1 MDLPNLATVIC
12 PNILYPKGRDVA
24 REESF
29 MAIRVVTILLERQD
43 DFFTVPDE
51 FLSILHDQDYFTSC
65 MDMPPKD
72 VLRKCETYLRL
83 KQGRLN
89 GAERGYNGTNGH
101 PHGGD
106 DGGIHQKRSD
116 PMMRGRPTPPFAG
129 DQNGEKARRSPRS
142 ASRGPPSSHSHPA
155 HGNASSPNLH
165 EPKPYP
171 LLHRLGQIGRNQ
183 GQGHRLGLRLIRLEE
198 AWTYPVV
205 QDLTIAI
212 VLIPRRTTNDYTC

>member
-1 MDLPNLATVIC
+1 
-12 PNILYPKGRDVA
+12 
-24 REESF
+24 
-29 MAIRVVTILLERQD
+29 
-43 DFFTVPDE
+43 
-51 FLSILHDQDYFTSC
+51 
-65 MDMPPKD
+65 MDMRPKD

-142 ASRGPPSSHSHPA
+142 ASRGPPSSHSHPP
-155 HGNASSPNLH
+155 HGHPSSPNLH
-165 EPKPYP
+165 YPKPS
-171 LLHRLGQIGRNQ
+171 
-183 GQGHRLGLRLIRLEE
+183 
-198 AWTYPVV
+198 
-205 QDLTIAI
+205 
-212 VLIPRRTTNDYTC
+212 IPSTPPSPTRS